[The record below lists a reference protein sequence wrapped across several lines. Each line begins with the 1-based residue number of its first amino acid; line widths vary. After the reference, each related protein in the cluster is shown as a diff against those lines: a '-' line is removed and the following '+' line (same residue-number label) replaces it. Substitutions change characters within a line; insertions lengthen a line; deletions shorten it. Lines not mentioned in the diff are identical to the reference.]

1 MTYQVR
7 REDDAQEQLRRL
19 SPVPRRAVKSVVR
32 DLEGGPSAAD
42 TRQLRGQTDL
52 WRARAGRW
60 RIIFRLDDEA
70 RVIRILRVGPRKT
83 VYDDLESLRR

>member
-19 SPVPRRAVKSVVR
+19 SPVPRRNVRSVVR
-32 DLEGGPSAAD
+32 DLEGGPDAAD
-42 TRQLRGQTDL
+42 TRQLRGGTDL

-60 RIIFRLDDEA
+60 RIIFRLDDNA
-70 RVIRILRVGPRKT
+70 RLITILRVGPRKT